1 MLTKA
6 LNAYVLSY
14 PQFDPLPPNSQ
25 ESFTPAVMTKI
36 SATTLDEIPDGHE
49 WGKDII
55 WLNDLVI
62 FTWDKYQSSQKL
74 AIEDDGLTIRVLDGS
89 GFKNSIGNYVR

>member
-6 LNAYVLSY
+6 LNAYGLSY

-36 SATTLDEIPDGHE
+36 SATILDEIPDGHE

-55 WLNDLVI
+55 
-62 FTWDKYQSSQKL
+62 
-74 AIEDDGLTIRVLDGS
+74 
-89 GFKNSIGNYVR
+89 